1 MAVKIN
7 NELCVG
13 CGCCSDVCNQGALEL
28 DDKAVVKDEYCVD
41 CGACVDMCP
50 AKALCL
56 HDPALFRPT

>member
-28 DDKAVVKDEYCVD
+28 DDKAVVNDEYCID
-41 CGACVDMCP
+41 CGACVVMCP

-56 HDPALFRPT
+56 HA